1 MSSSDQTGRQQGW
14 DPKIEEK
21 ALAAGAKIR
30 RVQQEI
36 SKHIVGHTQLI
47 EQVLVCLLCRGHA
60 LLEGVPGLGKTFL
73 IKTFGEVLHLSTSR
87 IQFTPDL
94 MPADIIG
101 TNVLMRDDEG
111 NQLIQFQRGPI
122 FSQVVLADEIN
133 RATPKTQS
141 AMLEAMQEQT
151 VTVSGETFKLTLPFI
166 VLATQNPIE
175 MEGTYPLPEAQLDR
189 FFFKLKVTYPDFD
202 QLLTI
207 VDRTTAAEMEPL
219 ERILAADEII
229 EFQTL
234 IRAVPA
240 SRAVKE
246 YAVRLVYATH
256 PDRDET
262 LDEVKKFVR
271 FGSSPRGS
279 QSLILAAKVNALL
292 NGRFNVGFEDVKA
305 VALPSLR
312 HRLILSFQGEA
323 EGVEPDSIV
332 RRILETEPEAK

>member
-1 MSSSDQTGRQQGW
+1 MSSEQHQDWS
-14 DPKIEEK
+14 PEVEK
-21 ALAAGAKIR
+21 AALEAGARIR

-36 SKHIVGHTQLI
+36 SKHIVGHTELI
-47 EQVLVCLLCRGHA
+47 EQVLICLLCRGHA

-73 IKTFGEVLHLSTSR
+73 IKTFGEVLDLSTTR

-101 TNVLMRDDEG
+101 TNVLVRDDEG

-141 AMLEAMQEQT
+141 ALLEAMQEQT
-151 VTVSGETFKLTLPFI
+151 VTVSGQSYHLTPPFI

-189 FFFKLKVTYPDFD
+189 FFFKLKVNYPDYD
-202 QLLTI
+202 DLLAI
-207 VDRTTAAEMEPL
+207 VERTTTGEMEAL
-219 ERILAADEII
+219 EQVLSAEEIT
-229 EFQTL
+229 EYQKL

-240 SRAVKE
+240 SRPVKE

-256 PDRDET
+256 PDRDGA
-262 LDEVKKFVR
+262 LQEVVKCVR
-271 FGSSPRGS
+271 YGSSPRGT
-279 QSLILAAKVNALL
+279 QSLILAAKVSALL
-292 NGRFNVGFEDVKA
+292 GGRFNVSFDDVKS

-323 EGVEPDSIV
+323 EGIDPDAIV
-332 RRILETEPEAK
+332 QKILEAEPEAK

>member
-189 FFFKLKVTYPDFD
+189 FFFKLKVTYP
-202 QLLTI
+202 
-207 VDRTTAAEMEPL
+207 
-219 ERILAADEII
+219 
-229 EFQTL
+229 
-234 IRAVPA
+234 
-240 SRAVKE
+240 SRAE
-246 YAVRLVYATH
+246 EREIM
-256 PDRDET
+256 DRHHCRGD
-262 LDEVKKFVR
+262 
-271 FGSSPRGS
+271 GAAGAHPRGGRDHRVPDADTS
-279 QSLILAAKVNALL
+279 GSGVPRSERVRGTTGLRDASGQGRDAGRSEEVRQVRVEPTRLAESDPRGEGQRAAQWPVQR
-292 NGRFNVGFEDVKA
+292 GEDVKA